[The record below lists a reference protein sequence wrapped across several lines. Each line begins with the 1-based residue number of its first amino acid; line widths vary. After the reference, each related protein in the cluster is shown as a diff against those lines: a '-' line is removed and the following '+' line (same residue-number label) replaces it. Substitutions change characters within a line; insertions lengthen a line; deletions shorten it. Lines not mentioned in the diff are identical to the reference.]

1 MTPQKILI
9 CGLPGSGKTTLAR
22 ELQKKIPGSVWYDG
36 DAVRALTQNHE
47 FTDGARLRQATD
59 MMILCNQI
67 VRVGHVAIAS
77 FVCPTKQLREHFAAD
92 ITIWMDTIVASLYAD
107 TNKLWEPP
115 DTPWVF
121 TTFNA
126 EANACVV
133 RDILLTPPLR
143 RAPPPKPVE
152 FDSFAPTALMVGR
165 FQPWHEGH
173 TALFKKALER
183 YGQVCIGVR
192 SMPQGSANNP
202 LLLWQVRNKIEEALV
217 QYKGRYRITIVPNI
231 AAIVYGRD
239 VGYAIDRITLDVDTE
254 AVSASKIR
262 DADMQYQPPRLQ
274 RTVRMGWTK

>member
-36 DAVRALTQNHE
+36 DAVRALTRNYE
-47 FTDGARLRQATD
+47 FTDGGRMRQAND
-59 MMILCNQI
+59 MLRLCDKI
-67 VRVGHVAIAS
+67 VSAGHVAIAS
-77 FVCPTKQLREHFAAD
+77 FVCPTHALREQFAAD
-92 ITIWMDTIVASLYAD
+92 VTIWMDTIAASPYQD

-115 DTPWVF
+115 DTKWVF

-133 RDILLTPPLR
+133 RDILLTPP
-143 RAPPPKPVE
+143 KSVE
-152 FDSFAPTALMVGR
+152 FDVFKPTALMVGR

-173 TALFKKALER
+173 TALFKRALER
-183 YGQVCIGVR
+183 YGQVCIAPR
-192 SMPQGSANNP
+192 TMPVGPDNP
-202 LLLWQVRNKIEEALV
+202 LRLWEVCDKIAEALV
-217 QYKGRYRITIVPNI
+217 QYKGRYHISIVPNI